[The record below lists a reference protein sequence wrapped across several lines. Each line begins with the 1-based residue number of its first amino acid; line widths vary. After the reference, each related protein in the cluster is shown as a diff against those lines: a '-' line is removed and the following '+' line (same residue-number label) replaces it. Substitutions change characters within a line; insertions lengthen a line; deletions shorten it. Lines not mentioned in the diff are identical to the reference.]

1 MKVVMAVFLIDY
13 APLIVSAFSLLFS
26 VLAWRKSRVIYE
38 VVTSDNRPNSNL
50 NELLSSGK
58 YTILHV
64 QSDPLNVL
72 RTLYTLGRVS
82 DLRG

>member
-1 MKVVMAVFLIDY
+1 MTTTNFLINY
-13 APLIVSAFSLLFS
+13 APLIVSACSLLFS

-64 QSDPLNVL
+64 QADPSNPM
-72 RTLYTLGRVS
+72 RTLYTLGRIS
-82 DLRG
+82 DLLN

>member
-1 MKVVMAVFLIDY
+1 MTATDFLINY

-38 VVTSDNRPNSNL
+38 VVTSDNRPGSKL
-50 NELLSSGK
+50 NELLNSGK

-64 QSDPLNVL
+64 QSDPSNVL
-72 RTLYTLGRVS
+72 RTLYTLGRIS
-82 DLRG
+82 DVKG